1 MPRKPWQSFAAVSQ
15 RGINVEAKRLE
26 GKTIAAGLQA
36 KIVEK
41 IHAFAAKGLPKPSL
55 VAIQTSEDP
64 SAVWYI
70 NSQEKLAAKL
80 GIDFKRVMPGAV
92 QNEKTLIQKI
102 RELSGDKKIH
112 GIFISMPLPAG
123 IDSDKVL
130 LAMDSQKD
138 VEGVHP
144 TSLGLIVLRRG
155 KLIPPTAFAAYTLI
169 KASGIMLR
177 GKKAALVGQSAI
189 VGRPLQLLLGEARVT
204 TLVCNTGTAEEDTK
218 KIVGASEIV
227 VACSGKPGLVKGT
240 WIKQGAVVIDVGTTE
255 VDGEL
260 RGDVEFDE
268 AVKKASFIT
277 PVPGGVGPLTVTM
290 LMENLIA
297 AYEWQLHA

>member
-1 MPRKPWQSFAAVSQ
+1 M
-15 RGINVEAKRLE
+15 
-26 GKTIAAGLQA
+26 IAAGLQD

-41 IHAFAAKGLPKPSL
+41 IKALAGEGFPRPSL
-55 VAIQTSEDP
+55 AAIQTSEDP
-64 SAVWYI
+64 SAAWYI

-80 GIDFKRVMPGAV
+80 GIDFRRVMPDQVKGEAA
-92 QNEKTLIQKI
+92 LLQKV
-102 RELSGDKKIH
+102 RELSADRTVH
-112 GIFISMPLPAG
+112 GLFISMPFPAG
-123 IDSDKVL
+123 IDADKVL
-130 LAMDSQKD
+130 LATDPKKD

-177 GKKAALVGQSAI
+177 GKKAAIIGQSAI

-204 TLVCNTGTAEEDTK
+204 TLVCNTGTAEEDMK

-227 VACSGKPGLVKGT
+227 VACSGKPGLVKGS

-255 VDGEL
+255 VDGKL
-260 RGDVEFDE
+260 QGDVEFDE
-268 AVKKASFIT
+268 AIKKAGFIT

-290 LMENLIA
+290 LMQNLIT
-297 AYEWQLHA
+297 AYEWQKK

>member
-1 MPRKPWQSFAAVSQ
+1 
-15 RGINVEAKRLE
+15 VEAKRLE
-26 GKTIAAGLQA
+26 GKVIATELQKKIIEKMESFTGAGLSR
-36 KIVEK
+36 
-41 IHAFAAKGLPKPSL
+41 PSL

-70 NSQEKLAAKL
+70 NSQEKLASKL
-80 GIDFKRVMPGAV
+80 GIHFTRVMSDQVKG
-92 QNEKTLIQKI
+92 EKVLLEKIQK
-102 RELSGDKKIH
+102 LNNDKTVH
-112 GIFISMPLPAG
+112 GIFISMPLPSG

-130 LAMDSQKD
+130 LAMDPKKD

-177 GKKAALVGQSAI
+177 GKRAAIIGQSAI

-204 TLVCNTGTAEEDTK
+204 THVCNTGTGEEDMK

-227 VACSGKPGLVKGT
+227 VACSGKPGLVKGA

-255 VDGEL
+255 VDGKL
-260 RGDVEFDE
+260 QGDVEFDV

-290 LMENLIA
+290 LMENLMT
-297 AYEWQLHA
+297 AYEWQTK

>member
-1 MPRKPWQSFAAVSQ
+1 
-15 RGINVEAKRLE
+15 VEAKRLE
-26 GKTIAAGLQA
+26 GKTIAANLQEKIIA
-36 KIVEK
+36 KIGALTAV
-41 IHAFAAKGLPKPSL
+41 GSPRPLL
-55 VAIQTSEDP
+55 VSIQTSNDP

-80 GIDFKRVMPGAV
+80 GIDFRRVMPDQVTGEAA
-92 QNEKTLIQKI
+92 LLQKVK
-102 RELSGDKKIH
+102 ELSADKKVH
-112 GIFISMPLPAG
+112 GLFISMPLPEG
-123 IDSDKVL
+123 INADKVL
-130 LAMDSQKD
+130 LAMDPQKD

-177 GKKAALVGQSAI
+177 GKKAAIIGQSAI

-204 TLVCNTGTAEEDTK
+204 TFVCNTGTAEEDMK

-227 VACSGKPGLVKGT
+227 VACSGKPGLVKGS

-255 VDGEL
+255 VEGKL
-260 RGDVEFDE
+260 QGDVEYDE
-268 AVKKASFIT
+268 ALKKAGFIT

-290 LMENLIA
+290 LMENLLI
-297 AYEWQLHA
+297 AYEWQK

>member
-1 MPRKPWQSFAAVSQ
+1 
-15 RGINVEAKRLE
+15 
-26 GKTIAAGLQA
+26 
-36 KIVEK
+36 
-41 IHAFAAKGLPKPSL
+41 L

-70 NSQEKLAAKL
+70 NSQEKLAGKL
-80 GIDFKRVMPGAV
+80 GIHFRCIMPDQVKG
-92 QNEKTLIQKI
+92 EKALLQKI
-102 RELSGDKKIH
+102 QEINADKTVH
-112 GIFISMPLPAG
+112 GLFISMPLPEG
-123 IDSDKVL
+123 IDSDKIL
-130 LAMDSQKD
+130 LAIDPKKD

-155 KLIPPTAFAAYTLI
+155 KLIPPTAFAAHALI

-177 GKKAALVGQSAI
+177 GKKAAIIGQSAI

-204 TLVCNTGTAEEDTK
+204 TLVCNTGTGEEDMK

-227 VACSGKPGLVKGT
+227 VACSGKPGLVKGA

-255 VDGEL
+255 VEGKL
-260 RGDVEFDE
+260 QGDVEFDE

-290 LMENLIA
+290 LMENLIT
-297 AYEWQLHA
+297 AYEWQTK

>member
-1 MPRKPWQSFAAVSQ
+1 MES
-15 RGINVEAKRLE
+15 KRLE
-26 GKTIAAGLQA
+26 GKPLAADIQTRITGKLQA
-36 KIVEK
+36 L
-41 IHAFAAKGLPKPSL
+41 AAQGAMKPCL
-55 VAIQTSEDP
+55 VSIQTSEDP

-80 GIDFKRVMPGAV
+80 GIEFRRILPDLVKGEAA
-92 QNEKTLIQKI
+92 LIAKVK
-102 RELSGDKKIH
+102 ELSADKHVH
-112 GIFISMPLPAG
+112 GIFVSMPLPEG
-123 IDSDKVL
+123 INADKVL
-130 LAMDSQKD
+130 LAMDPRKD

-144 TSLGLIVLRRG
+144 ASLGLIVLRRG
-155 KLIPPTAFAAYTLI
+155 KLVPPTAFAAYTLI

-204 TLVCNTGTAEEDTK
+204 TMVCNTGTTDEDMK
-218 KIVGASEIV
+218 KIVGAADIV
-227 VACSGKPGLVKGT
+227 VACSGQPGLVKGA

-255 VDGEL
+255 VDGKL

-268 AVKKASFIT
+268 AAKKAGFIT

-290 LMENLIA
+290 LMENLLI
-297 AYEWQLHA
+297 AYEWQLK

>member
-1 MPRKPWQSFAAVSQ
+1 MRK
-15 RGINVEAKRLE
+15 GIIVEAKRLE
-26 GKTIAAGLQA
+26 GKTIAAGLQ
-36 KIVEK
+36 EK
-41 IHAFAAKGLPKPSL
+41 ITGKIGAFTAAGLPRPSL
-55 VAIQTSEDP
+55 VGIQTSEDP

-80 GIDFKRVMPGAV
+80 GIDFRRVTPDQV
-92 QNEKTLIQKI
+92 KDEKALLQKVK
-102 RELSGDKKIH
+102 ELSGDKKVH

-123 IDSDKVL
+123 IDSDRVL
-130 LAMDSQKD
+130 LAMDPQKD

-177 GKKAALVGQSAI
+177 GKKATIVGQSAI
-189 VGRPLQLLLGEARVT
+189 VGRPLQLLLGQARVT
-204 TLVCNTGTAEEDTK
+204 TFVCNTGTGEEDMK

-227 VACSGKPGLVKGT
+227 VACSGKPGLVKGD
-240 WIKQGAVVIDVGTTE
+240 WIKKGAVVIDVGTTE
-255 VDGEL
+255 VDGKL
-260 RGDVEFDE
+260 QGDVEFDE
-268 AVKKASFIT
+268 AAKKAGFIT

-290 LMENLIA
+290 LMENLIT
-297 AYEWQLHA
+297 AYEWQTK

>member
-1 MPRKPWQSFAAVSQ
+1 M
-15 RGINVEAKRLE
+15 EAKRLE

-41 IHAFAAKGLPKPSL
+41 IAAFKSTGLPKPSL
-55 VAIQTSEDP
+55 AAIQTSEDP

-70 NSQEKLAAKL
+70 NSQEKLATKL
-80 GIDFKRVMPGAV
+80 GIDFRRILPDQVKG
-92 QNEKTLIQKI
+92 EKALLEKI
-102 RELSGDKKIH
+102 RELGADKTVH
-112 GIFISMPLPAG
+112 GLFISMPFPAG
-123 IDSDKVL
+123 IDADKVL
-130 LAMDSQKD
+130 LAMDPKKD

-177 GKKAALVGQSAI
+177 GKKAALIGQSAI

-204 TLVCNTGTAEEDTK
+204 TLVCNTGTADEDMK

-227 VACSGKPGLVKGT
+227 VACSGKPGLVKGA

-255 VDGEL
+255 VDGKL
-260 RGDVEFDE
+260 QGDVEFDE
-268 AVKKASFIT
+268 AVKKAGFIT

-290 LMENLIA
+290 LMENLIT
-297 AYEWQLHA
+297 AYEWQIK

>member
-1 MPRKPWQSFAAVSQ
+1 M
-15 RGINVEAKRLE
+15 EAKRLE
-26 GKTIAAGLQA
+26 GKTIAAQLQ
-36 KIVEK
+36 EK
-41 IHAFAAKGLPKPSL
+41 ILGKIASLAAAGSPKPCL

-80 GIDFKRVMPGAV
+80 GIDFRRVTPDQV
-92 QNEKTLIQKI
+92 KDEKALIHKV
-102 RELSGDKKIH
+102 RELSADKKVH
-112 GIFISMPLPAG
+112 GLFISMPLPAG
-123 IDSDKVL
+123 IDPEKVL
-130 LAMDSQKD
+130 LAMDPQKD

-169 KASGIMLR
+169 KASGVMLR
-177 GKKAALVGQSAI
+177 GKKAAIIGQSAI

-204 TLVCNTGTAEEDTK
+204 TLVCNTGTTDEDLK
-218 KIVGASEIV
+218 KIVGASEIL
-227 VACSGKPGLVKGT
+227 VACSGKPGLVKGA

-255 VDGEL
+255 VDGKL
-260 RGDVEFDE
+260 QGDVEFDE
-268 AVKKASFIT
+268 AIKKAAFIT

-290 LMENLIA
+290 LMENLMT
-297 AYEWQLHA
+297 AYEWQHK

>member
-1 MPRKPWQSFAAVSQ
+1 MQ
-15 RGINVEAKRLE
+15 AKRLE
-26 GKTIAAGLQA
+26 GKTIAADLQGEIIA
-36 KIVEK
+36 KIESFTG
-41 IHAFAAKGLPKPSL
+41 AGLPKPSL
-55 VAIQTSEDP
+55 AAIQTSEDP

-80 GIDFKRVMPGAV
+80 GIDFRRILPDQV
-92 QNEKTLIQKI
+92 QGEKALLQKV
-102 RELSGDKKIH
+102 RELGADKTVH
-112 GIFISMPLPAG
+112 GLFISMPLPTG

-130 LAMDSQKD
+130 LAMDPRKD

-177 GKKAALVGQSAI
+177 GKKAAIIGQSAI

-204 TLVCNTGTAEEDTK
+204 TLVCNTGTTDEDMK
-218 KIVGASEIV
+218 KIVGTAEIV
-227 VACSGKPGLVKGT
+227 VACSGKPSLVKGA
-240 WIKQGAVVIDVGTTE
+240 WIKQGAVVIDIGTTE
-255 VDGEL
+255 VDGKL
-260 RGDVEFDE
+260 QGDVEFDE
-268 AVKKASFIT
+268 AVKKAGFIT

-290 LMENLIA
+290 LMKNLIT
-297 AYEWQLHA
+297 AYEWQTNNG

>member
-1 MPRKPWQSFAAVSQ
+1 M
-15 RGINVEAKRLE
+15 EAKKLE
-26 GKTIAAGLQA
+26 GKTIAAELQKKIVA
-36 KIVEK
+36 KIEG
-41 IHAFAAKGLPKPSL
+41 FAGAGLPKPSL

-80 GIDFKRVMPGAV
+80 GIDFKRVMPDQV
-92 QNEKTLIQKI
+92 QGEKALICKVK
-102 RELSGDKKIH
+102 ELSADKKVH
-112 GIFISMPLPAG
+112 GLFISLPLPQG
-123 IDSDKVL
+123 IDADKVL
-130 LAMDSQKD
+130 LAMASQKD

-177 GKKAALVGQSAI
+177 GKKAAIIGQSAI

-204 TLVCNTGTAEEDTK
+204 TLVCNTGTAEEDMK

-227 VACSGKPGLVKGT
+227 VACSGKPGLVKGS

-255 VDGEL
+255 VDGKL
-260 RGDVEFDE
+260 QGDVEFDE
-268 AVKKASFIT
+268 AIKKAGFIT

-290 LMENLIA
+290 LMENLIT
-297 AYEWQLHA
+297 AYEWQVKNG

>member
-1 MPRKPWQSFAAVSQ
+1 M
-15 RGINVEAKRLE
+15 EAKRLE
-26 GKTIAAGLQA
+26 GKAIAAGLQD

-41 IHAFAAKGLPKPSL
+41 IGAFTGAGLPRPSFAA
-55 VAIQTSEDP
+55 IQSSEDP
-64 SAVWYI
+64 SAIWYI

-80 GIDFKRVMPGAV
+80 GIDFRRITPSQVKD
-92 QNEKTLIQKI
+92 EKALIQKVK
-102 RELSGDKKIH
+102 ELSDDKTIH
-112 GIFISMPLPAG
+112 GIFISMPLPAEN
-123 IDSDKVL
+123 DPDKVL
-130 LAMDSQKD
+130 LAMDPKKD

-177 GKKAALVGQSAI
+177 GKKAAIIGQSAI

-204 TLVCNTGTAEEDTK
+204 TLVCNTGTAEEDIK

-227 VACSGKPGLVKGT
+227 VACSGKPGLVKGA
-240 WIKQGAVVIDVGTTE
+240 WIKPGAVVIDVGTTE
-255 VDGEL
+255 VDGKL
-260 RGDVEFDE
+260 QGDVEFDE
-268 AVKKASFIT
+268 AIKKAGFIT

-290 LMENLIA
+290 LMQNLMT
-297 AYEWQLHA
+297 AYEWQVK

>member
-1 MPRKPWQSFAAVSQ
+1 M
-15 RGINVEAKRLE
+15 EAKRLE
-26 GKTIAAGLQA
+26 GKVIAAELQK

-41 IHAFAAKGLPKPSL
+41 IGAFTGAGLPRPSL
-55 VAIQTSEDP
+55 AAIQTSEDP
-64 SAVWYI
+64 SAAWYI
-70 NSQEKLAAKL
+70 NSQEKLAAKM
-80 GIDFKRVMPGAV
+80 GIDFRRISPGQVKDERALI
-92 QNEKTLIQKI
+92 EKV
-102 RELSGDKKIH
+102 RELCADKTVH
-112 GIFISMPLPAG
+112 GLFISMPLPAG

-130 LAMDSQKD
+130 LAMDPKKD

-177 GKKAALVGQSAI
+177 GKKAAIVGQSAI

-204 TLVCNTGTAEEDTK
+204 TLVCNTGTAEEDMK

-255 VDGEL
+255 VDGKL
-260 RGDVEFDE
+260 QGDVEFDE
-268 AVKKASFIT
+268 AVKRAGFIT

-290 LMENLIA
+290 LMENLII
-297 AYEWQLHA
+297 AYEWQNK

>member
-1 MPRKPWQSFAAVSQ
+1 M
-15 RGINVEAKRLE
+15 EAKRLE
-26 GKTIAAGLQA
+26 GKVIAADLQK

-41 IHAFAAKGLPKPSL
+41 IESFTGAGLSRPSL
-55 VAIQTSEDP
+55 VAIQTSDDP

-80 GIDFKRVMPGAV
+80 GIDFKSITPDQVKGEEALLRKVQELGA
-92 QNEKTLIQKI
+92 
-102 RELSGDKKIH
+102 DKKVH

-123 IDSDKVL
+123 IDADKIL
-130 LAMDSQKD
+130 LAMDPKKD

-169 KASGIMLR
+169 KTSGIMLR
-177 GKKAALVGQSAI
+177 GKKAAIIGQSAI

-204 TLVCNTGTAEEDTK
+204 TLVCNTGTAEEDMR
-218 KIVGASEIV
+218 KIVNASEIV
-227 VACSGKPGLVKGT
+227 VACSGKPGLVKGA
-240 WIKQGAVVIDVGTTE
+240 WIKQGAVVIDIGTTE
-255 VDGEL
+255 VDGKL
-260 RGDVEFDE
+260 QGDVEFDE
-268 AVKKASFIT
+268 AVKRAGFIT

-290 LMENLIA
+290 LMENLMI
-297 AYEWQLHA
+297 AYEWQTK

>member
-1 MPRKPWQSFAAVSQ
+1 M
-15 RGINVEAKRLE
+15 EAKRLE
-26 GKTIAAGLQA
+26 GKVIATELQK

-41 IHAFAAKGLPKPSL
+41 IGAFTGAELPRPSL
-55 VAIQTSEDP
+55 AAIQTSEDP
-64 SAVWYI
+64 SAAWYI

-80 GIDFKRVMPGAV
+80 GIDFRRISPGQV
-92 QNEKTLIQKI
+92 KDEKALIEKV
-102 RELSGDKKIH
+102 RELCADKTVH
-112 GIFISMPLPAG
+112 GLFISMPLPVG

-130 LAMDSQKD
+130 LAMDPKKD

-177 GKKAALVGQSAI
+177 GKKAAIIGQSAI

-204 TLVCNTGTAEEDTK
+204 TLVCNTGTAEEDMK
-218 KIVGASEIV
+218 KIVGSAEIV
-227 VACSGKPGLVKGT
+227 VACSGKPGLVKGS

-255 VDGEL
+255 VDGKL
-260 RGDVEFDE
+260 QGDVEFDE
-268 AVKKASFIT
+268 AVKRAGFIT

-290 LMENLIA
+290 LMENLII
-297 AYEWQLHA
+297 AYEWQNNR

>member
-1 MPRKPWQSFAAVSQ
+1 
-15 RGINVEAKRLE
+15 VEAKRLE
-26 GKTIAAGLQA
+26 GKVIAAELQE

-41 IHAFAAKGLPKPSL
+41 IKSFIGAGLSEPSL

-70 NSQEKLAAKL
+70 NSQEKLAGKL
-80 GIDFKRVMPGAV
+80 GIHFKRMMPDQVKG
-92 QNEKTLIQKI
+92 EKALLQQIQEI
-102 RELSGDKKIH
+102 NADKTVH
-112 GIFISMPLPAG
+112 GLFISMPLPAG

-130 LAMDSQKD
+130 LAMDPKKD

-155 KLIPPTAFAAYTLI
+155 KLIPPTALAAYRLI
-169 KASGIMLR
+169 KASGVMLR
-177 GKKAALVGQSAI
+177 GKKAAIIGQSAI

-204 TLVCNTGTAEEDTK
+204 TLVCNTGTGEEDMK
-218 KIVGASEIV
+218 KIVGASDIV
-227 VACSGKPGLVKGT
+227 VACSGKPGLVKGA

-255 VDGEL
+255 VDGKL
-260 RGDVEFDE
+260 QGDVEFDE

-290 LMENLIA
+290 LMENLIT
-297 AYEWQLHA
+297 AYEWQMK

>member
-1 MPRKPWQSFAAVSQ
+1 M
-15 RGINVEAKRLE
+15 EAKRLE
-26 GKTIAAGLQA
+26 GKTIAAEIQG

-41 IHAFAAKGLPKPSL
+41 IAVLAAKGLVKPL
-55 VAIQTSEDP
+55 LAAIQTSEDP

-80 GIDFKRVMPGAV
+80 GIDFKRITPEQVKG
-92 QNEKTLIQKI
+92 EKALLEKVK
-102 RELSGDKKIH
+102 ELSGDKKVH
-112 GIFISMPLPAG
+112 GIFISMPLPQG

-130 LAMDSQKD
+130 LAMDPQKD

-177 GKKAALVGQSAI
+177 GKKAAIVGQSAI

-204 TLVCNTGTAEEDTK
+204 TFVCNTGTTDEDMK
-218 KIVGASEIV
+218 KIVGSAEIV
-227 VACSGKPGLVKGT
+227 VACSGKPGLVKGE
-240 WIKQGAVVIDVGTTE
+240 WIKKGAVVIDVGTTE
-255 VDGEL
+255 VDGKL
-260 RGDVEFDE
+260 QGDVEFEE
-268 AVKKASFIT
+268 AAKKAAFIT

-290 LMENLIA
+290 LMQNLIT
-297 AYEWQLHA
+297 AYECQTK